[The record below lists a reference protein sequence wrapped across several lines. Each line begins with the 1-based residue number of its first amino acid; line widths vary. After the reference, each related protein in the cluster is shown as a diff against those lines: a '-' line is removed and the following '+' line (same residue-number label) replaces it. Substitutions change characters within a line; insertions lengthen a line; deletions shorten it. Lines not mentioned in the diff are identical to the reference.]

1 MRSQPFAER
10 PEMLAAGAF
19 REKPKAEPDALGSK
33 PGLPDPLAN
42 GVARRRCDLA
52 LPRQAAGRLTGT
64 ALWPGQAVAGHRSGR
79 LDASAARRI
88 SIDFNGVLADTG
100 GQPSQPLCSGGR
112 SSP

>member
-10 PEMLAAGAF
+10 SEMLAEGAL
-19 REKPKAEPDALGSK
+19 REKPKAELDALGSK

-42 GVARRRCDLA
+42 SVAPRRGDLA
-52 LPRQAAGRLTGT
+52 LPRQAAERLTGT
-64 ALWPGQAVAGHRSGR
+64 VLSPGQAVAGHRSGR
-79 LDASAARRI
+79 LDASAAQRF

-100 GQPSQPLCSGGR
+100 GQPSQPPCSGGR